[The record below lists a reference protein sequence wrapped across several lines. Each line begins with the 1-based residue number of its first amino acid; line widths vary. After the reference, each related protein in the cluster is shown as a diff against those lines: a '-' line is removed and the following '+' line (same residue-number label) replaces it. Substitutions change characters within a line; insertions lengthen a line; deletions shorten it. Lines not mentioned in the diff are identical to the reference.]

1 MNSAAAFL
9 PRLWLRNDRRVA
21 RSASTSLE
29 HTSHEPARVRRGS
42 VDADAVLT
50 RQIAAGT
57 LHTRWA

>member
-9 PRLWLRNDRRVA
+9 PRLWLRTDRRIR
-21 RSASTSLE
+21 RSASTSLAQ
-29 HTSHEPARVRRGS
+29 TTHEPARVRRGS

-50 RQIAAGT
+50 RTIAAGT